1 MRIDLPSPNKFNHTF
16 ERALGVSLREKVCG
30 ITTDSRDVNEND
42 LYIAID
48 GDKVDGHSFLSE
60 VYEKGAAAALVS
72 KVDNNLKLYQIE
84 VESTVQ
90 SIGKVAALWR
100 DKFQIPIIGITGTNG
115 KTSTKELLK
124 HILSSKYDIHATEG
138 NYNTSIGLP
147 LTLLKLT
154 EYYGASI
161 LEMGAN
167 QPGDI
172 ELLCKIANPTH
183 GVITNI
189 APAHLEGFGDIEN
202 VTKTKGALFE
212 HLSEGISFVNAA
224 DYRIKKLNIP
234 GKFITFGLTS
244 NCDYPA
250 DIHHNSEGSIVLT
263 IDSEEVITNS
273 SNLSFA
279 KNVIAC
285 SAIACELDVSW
296 ESIKDRIK
304 TFKPPKGRCEIKSNG
319 KITIIDDTY
328 NANVESTFAAI
339 DYLKAFSGNG
349 KKIFIFGDML
359 ELGEFSTKQHSDVG
373 KKCKEVEL
381 SAVLTIG
388 RETIATDNEF
398 DSSIIHKHFDN
409 KNELIS
415 YYNDIC
421 EKNDQVLIKGS
432 RGMQMEKIV
441 NSIIE

>member
-1 MRIDLPSPNKFNHTF
+1 MARISEPT
-16 ERALGVSLREKVCG
+16 RAWQSLIPFDTVWVFKKLFALFVRN
-30 ITTDSRDVNEND
+30 ISIDV
-42 LYIAID
+42 
-48 GDKVDGHSFLSE
+48 DKVDGHSFLSE

-84 VESTVQ
+84 VESPVQ

-202 VTKTKGALFE
+202 VTKTKGALFK

-359 ELGEFSTKQHSDVG
+359 ELVEFSTKQHSDVR

-381 SAVLTIG
+381 SAFLTIG
-388 RETIATDNEF
+388 RDTIATDNVF